1 MPLLVLSCYPAP
13 MIPPTWQECRRP
25 ADAAAE
31 DELVG
36 YLVPAGELFIPV
48 TLVGMP
54 LGAAQAEADAAA
66 LLHERG
72 LRTLNGRWWCLLP
85 ELLLGT
91 DIDPQQP
98 QPSWEWR
105 SVLIVEASPQEC
117 RVRLEMPAEEERTST
132 LTLPVPV
139 GDLLRARQP

>member
-25 ADAAAE
+25 AD

-72 LRTLNGRWWCLLP
+72 LMTLNGRWWCLLP

-91 DIDPQQP
+91 DTDPQQP
-98 QPSWEWR
+98 QPSWGWR
-105 SVLIVEASPQEC
+105 SVFIVEASPQEC

-132 LTLPVPV
+132 VTLPVPV

>member
-1 MPLLVLSCYPAP
+1 

-25 ADAAAE
+25 NDDTDD

-36 YLVPAGELFIPV
+36 YLMSAGEQVIPV
-48 TLVGMP
+48 TLIGTP
-54 LGAAQAEADAAA
+54 LGEAQANATAVA

-72 LRTLNGRWWCLLP
+72 LMTLNGRWWCLLP
-85 ELLLGT
+85 EVVLGT
-91 DIDPQQP
+91 DTDPLQP

-105 SVLIVEASPQEC
+105 SVFIVEASPQEC

-132 LTLPVPV
+132 VTLPVPV
-139 GDLLRARQP
+139 GELLRARQP